1 MNCCNAIVPILLL
14 SGTRISAV
22 TMSWRWC
29 TTSALALLW
38 LVTAAP
44 ASGQTGSG
52 GSYNRNAMIMAICRQ
67 YAATQTGMPVNLM
80 FNQCMSERHCRVS
93 SEPPG
98 YQCEVPG
105 PLEWHGG
112 GY

>member
-1 MNCCNAIVPILLL
+1 MLAKGCAWCAIAAA
-14 SGTRISAV
+14 G
-22 TMSWRWC
+22 
-29 TTSALALLW
+29 ALIWSLAG
-38 LVTAAP
+38 AA
-44 ASGQTGSG
+44 ASGQTRPDVA
-52 GSYNRNAMIMAICRQ
+52 YDRAAMIEAICRQ
-67 YAATQTGMPVNLM
+67 YATLQTGMPTDLM

-93 SEPPG
+93 PGSPG